1 MTLWITPQHT
11 DLSPRWITSILSIS
25 EGYHQHVPGLV
36 SRRMQANEAYRQIC
50 QGFCLY
56 LINGELT
63 GIPLFP
69 KLRLIWLCLVSSP
82 RTSQPSLFSNFLPSS
97 TTNTSY
103 GQISQ
108 LEQPSAL
115 SNQSQIE
122 ESNLGLQSLHLDA
135 ETLFKPTRGRW
146 SLEASR
152 TTLFSAILPRLF
164 HST

>member
-1 MTLWITPQHT
+1 MSLAWSTRQ
-11 DLSPRWITSILSIS
+11 
-25 EGYHQHVPGLV
+25 
-36 SRRMQANEAYRQIC
+36 MQANEAYRQIC

-69 KLRLIWLCLVSSP
+69 KLIWLCLVSSP
-82 RTSQPSLFSNFLPSS
+82 RTSQPSLFSNVLPSP

-103 GQISQ
+103 GQICQ

-122 ESNLGLQSLHLDA
+122 ESNLRLQSLHLDA
-135 ETLFKPTRGRW
+135 DPLFKPTRGRW
-146 SLEASR
+146 SLEALR
-152 TTLFSAILPRLF
+152 TTLFSAIIPCLF